1 MKKQV
6 AGKITGTAFVLGLCS
21 ILVKIT
27 SFVRDIVLS
36 YIYGAGTV
44 SDAYLVAVSIPTVL
58 FTGILTAIYTSYI
71 PMYHEIC
78 QTDTR
83 KINRYTSNLINITTI
98 LAALIVVFFFMFQ
111 DSIVSLFA
119 SGFNEETFQ
128 LTKTLSGISIFAVI
142 FMAGVYVLQGFL
154 QASNRFYLVALF
166 LVPVNLII
174 AIGIVVSYQYNNR
187 SFMTA
192 AVVIAYFLIVPIF
205 FIESHKSGFSYELY
219 VNFQDPYLK
228 RTIITVIPIFMG
240 QMLAE
245 INNIVDKNMASRLPS
260 GSVTALD
267 YGFKVGAMVYGIL
280 AWPIATVLYP
290 KVSAFLAGGRLKDAE
305 NSVRKSLELMGFI
318 IIPVTVMVVILSE
331 PIIGVL
337 FFRGAFGKEEMRITA
352 QVLAVYVISA
362 IPISYRIILEKA
374 YYAMK
379 ETKKTVIFSGIGI
392 IVNIVLD
399 LVLLKS
405 YAHIGLAFAT
415 TCSCVVTT
423 LCYTIWIARKRMH
436 GLLGKE
442 LLISTVQAV
451 GASIVM
457 GEVLNV
463 LKHRFFQ
470 NVTENTFETL
480 IKLILVTG
488 ISIIIYSICWIILE
502 KAKEK
507 FFKTNSN

>member
-192 AVVIAYFLIVPIF
+192 AVVIAYFLIVPVF
-205 FIESHKSGFSYELY
+205 FIE
-219 VNFQDPYLK
+219 
-228 RTIITVIPIFMG
+228 
-240 QMLAE
+240 
-245 INNIVDKNMASRLPS
+245 
-260 GSVTALD
+260 
-267 YGFKVGAMVYGIL
+267 
-280 AWPIATVLYP
+280 
-290 KVSAFLAGGRLKDAE
+290 
-305 NSVRKSLELMGFI
+305 
-318 IIPVTVMVVILSE
+318 
-331 PIIGVL
+331 
-337 FFRGAFGKEEMRITA
+337 
-352 QVLAVYVISA
+352 
-362 IPISYRIILEKA
+362 
-374 YYAMK
+374 
-379 ETKKTVIFSGIGI
+379 
-392 IVNIVLD
+392 
-399 LVLLKS
+399 
-405 YAHIGLAFAT
+405 
-415 TCSCVVTT
+415 
-423 LCYTIWIARKRMH
+423 
-436 GLLGKE
+436 
-442 LLISTVQAV
+442 
-451 GASIVM
+451 
-457 GEVLNV
+457 
-463 LKHRFFQ
+463 
-470 NVTENTFETL
+470 
-480 IKLILVTG
+480 
-488 ISIIIYSICWIILE
+488 
-502 KAKEK
+502 
-507 FFKTNSN
+507 